1 MTEEEIMLLAKTQ
14 VGITPQLLKL
24 SEEAN
29 ELGASILRFLNQAPW
44 SRPEETLFM
53 EMLEELM
60 DVDLMVQQV
69 KTYLDMDVLNIIRR
83 KKLDRYESRVLSLDK
98 NYESP
103 ITSYNDS
110 KLAVLHNS
118 TNKRV

>member
-1 MTEEEIMLLAKTQ
+1 MTEEEIMLLAKKQ

-29 ELGASILRFLNQAPW
+29 ELGASVLRFLNQAPW

-69 KTYLDMDVLNIIRR
+69 KVYLDNDILDAIRR
-83 KKLDRYESRVLSLDK
+83 KKLDRYEKRVLSLDETH
-98 NYESP
+98 EST
-103 ITSYNDS
+103 IASYNDNFTI
-110 KLAVLHNS
+110 KEI
-118 TNKRV
+118 